1 MSKLNRNSKIKV
13 KLLTDGK
20 LFTVPVVVTGRKTN
34 KYIID
39 VPMSIALKHI
49 YTSIVIKEVKRQRT
63 YDGDTNT
70 IKKYLEP
77 QTSED
82 RKAVARLMLSLMM
95 KGLKV
100 LIHNKDG
107 DLTSVYMNPV
117 PDDSCSNIRI
127 NLDLAE
133 ELGLNLES
141 KTISGYAYKENL
153 IKKLIA
159 RL

>member
-1 MSKLNRNSKIKV
+1 MSKLNRNTKIKV

-34 KYIID
+34 KNIID

-49 YTSIVIKEVKRQRT
+49 YTSIVIKEVKRQRS

-82 RKAVARLMLSLMM
+82 RKAVVRLMLSLMI

-100 LIHNKDG
+100 LIPNKDG
-107 DLTSVYMNPV
+107 Y
-117 PDDSCSNIRI
+117 
-127 NLDLAE
+127 
-133 ELGLNLES
+133 
-141 KTISGYAYKENL
+141 
-153 IKKLIA
+153 
-159 RL
+159 